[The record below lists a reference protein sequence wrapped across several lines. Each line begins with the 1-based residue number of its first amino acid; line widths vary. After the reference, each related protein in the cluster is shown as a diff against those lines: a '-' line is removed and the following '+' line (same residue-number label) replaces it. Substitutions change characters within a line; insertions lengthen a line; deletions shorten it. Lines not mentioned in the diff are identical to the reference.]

1 MTKYI
6 LSFLSACILG
16 SFFIINPV
24 PALAKG
30 PTVSKAEAIKVA
42 DREMDMIGYKR
53 SEWKAHADEN
63 NTEWKKVSARRRE
76 SSSPE
81 SKQFLENQEKKL
93 KGHEY
98 WAIRYEH
105 LTLPGAAKKGKREE
119 VWIFVAKD
127 SRRVLLV
134 ILPGS

>member
-1 MTKYI
+1 MKYLI
-6 LSFLSACILG
+6 GFWTACILG
-16 SFFIINPV
+16 VVFMVNSVPV
-24 PALAKG
+24 SAQG
-30 PTVSKAEAIKVA
+30 PTVSKAEAMKIA

-53 SEWKAHADEN
+53 SEWKAQADEKN
-63 NTEWKKVSARRRE
+63 SAWKKTSARRLA
-76 SSSPE
+76 SSPPE

-105 LTLPGAAKKGKREE
+105 LVLTGGTKKRKGEE
-119 VWIFVAKD
+119 AWIFVAKD

-134 ILPGS
+134 LLPGA

>member
-6 LSFLSACILG
+6 LSLLSACILG

-30 PTVSKAEAIKVA
+30 PTVSKAEAMKIA
-42 DREMDMIGYKR
+42 DREMDMIDYKR
-53 SEWKAHADEN
+53 SEWKAQADEKN
-63 NTEWKKVSARRRE
+63 SAWKKTSARRLA
-76 SSSPE
+76 SSPPE
-81 SKQFLENQEKKL
+81 NKQFLENQEKKL

-105 LTLPGAAKKGKREE
+105 LTLPGAAKKSKGEE
-119 VWIFVAKD
+119 VWIFVAKE

-134 ILPGS
+134 ILPGA